1 MFRAL
6 KINFILFIFPLTL
19 LSQVT
24 VDNNVNLDN
33 FPEIEIS
40 FNDRNP
46 SVVNWF
52 DVNLYELVDSTA
64 SEIELVSIEHKVNST
79 QNVSENK
86 CVYILLEALHSE
98 NRYEQIFTFHRA
110 LLESLEEFVNEGDL
124 IKIATFSLKD
134 EFGNILNS
142 LNDSFTDNESELYS
156 AINALEVE
164 NTAFTNKGVSDL
176 YGAGLEAIE
185 EISGLNS
192 TLPKTIL
199 LLSEERN
206 NKYATQ
212 KSSSQLVNRAKEL
225 DVVLNTIKYNRS
237 GYHQYTDPT
246 LADYT
251 YGERVVLPASSGN
264 LEEVNYE
271 KLELAK
277 VAISRVLNDFTS
289 SVLGNNYVISATLN
303 HAVDNG
309 AVSELIVEGLSPEKY
324 TLEFISPGNFIT
336 YSYREHT
343 IVAIVVTLI
352 ILLLLFLTYSIS
364 VKKVKEQRLKKINQV
379 ESDKEF
385 QTKISKQNDNIES
398 LLNEQKIQKQKEQKA
413 KADSLLVEQEERLIV
428 LMKNS
433 GGFPVLKSSEFIDDN
448 FIVNKP
454 VVSVGRDQSNLLCIP
469 NQNIS
474 SKHFEIRFD
483 KGNYKIFD
491 KNSLNGVLVN
501 GRKIKDCVLNNGDI
515 ITIADVAITF
525 YL

>member
-6 KINFILFIFPLTL
+6 KIKFIVFIFPLTL
-19 LSQVT
+19 FSQVT
-24 VDNNVNLDN
+24 IDNNVNLDN

-46 SVVNWF
+46 SVVNWI
-52 DVNLYELVDSTA
+52 DINLYEIVDSIEA
-64 SEIELVSIEHKVNST
+64 EIEIADIEHKVNSP
-79 QNVSENK
+79 QIISENK
-86 CVYILLEALHSE
+86 CVYILLEALYNE

-134 EFGNILNS
+134 EYGKILNS
-142 LNDSFTDNESELYS
+142 LNDNFTDNESELYN

-185 EISGLNS
+185 EISDLNS
-192 TLPKTIL
+192 SLPKTIL
-199 LLSEERN
+199 ILSEERN
-206 NKYATQ
+206 NKYSTQ

-251 YGERVVLPASSGN
+251 FGEKVVLPASSGN
-264 LEEVNYE
+264 LEEVNSE

-277 VAISRVLNDFTS
+277 VAISRILNEFTS
-289 SVLGNNYVISATLN
+289 SVLGNDYVISAKLN

-309 AVSELIVEGLSPEKY
+309 ALSELIIEGLNPEKY
-324 TLEFISPGNFIT
+324 RLQFLCPGNFIS
-336 YSYREHT
+336 YNYRENS

-352 ILLLLFLTYSIS
+352 ILLLLFLTYYIS
-364 VKKVKEQRLKKINQV
+364 VKKIKERRLRKINQV
-379 ESDKEF
+379 ESAKGI
-385 QTKISKQNDNIES
+385 QTKISKQNDNIER
-398 LLNEQKIQKQKEQKA
+398 LLNEQKEQKHKEEKA
-413 KADSLLVEQEERLIV
+413 KADSLLLEQEEQLIA

-433 GGFPVLKSSEFIDDN
+433 GGFPVLKCTEFIDDN
-448 FIVNKP
+448 FIINKP
-454 VVSVGRDQSNLLCIP
+454 VVTVGRDQSNVLSIP
-469 NQNIS
+469 NQNVS
-474 SKHFEIRFD
+474 STHFEIRFD
-483 KGNYKIFD
+483 KGSYKILD

-501 GRKIKDCVLNNGDI
+501 GRKIKDCILNNGDI
-515 ITIADVAITF
+515 ITIADVSITF

>member
-1 MFRAL
+1 MLKEL
-6 KINFILFIFPLTL
+6 KITFLVFIFPLTL

-46 SVVNWF
+46 NIVNWF
-52 DVNLYELVDSTA
+52 DVNLYELIDSTE
-64 SEIELVSIEHKVNST
+64 SEIELVSIEHKVDSI
-79 QNVSENK
+79 QSVSENK
-86 CVYILLEALHSE
+86 CVYILLEALYNE

-124 IKIATFSLKD
+124 IKVATFSLKD
-134 EFGNILNS
+134 EHGRILNS
-142 LNDSFTDNESELYS
+142 LNDNFTDNERELYN

-185 EISGLNS
+185 EISDLNS
-192 TLPKTIL
+192 SLPKTIL
-199 LLSEERN
+199 ILSEERN
-206 NKYATQ
+206 NKYSTQ
-212 KSSSQLVNRAKEL
+212 KSSSQLVSRAKEM

-251 YGERVVLPASSGN
+251 YGEKVVLPASSGN
-264 LEEVNYE
+264 LEGVHIE

-277 VAISRVLNDFTS
+277 VAISRILNEFTG
-289 SVLGNNYVISATLN
+289 SVLGNDYVISAKLN
-303 HAVDNG
+303 NAVDNG
-309 AVSELIVEGLSPEKY
+309 ALSELVIVGLSPEKY
-324 TLEFISPGNFIT
+324 TLQFISPGNFIS
-336 YSYREHT
+336 YNYRENT

-352 ILLLLFLTYSIS
+352 ILLLLFLTYYIS
-364 VKKVKEQRLKKINQV
+364 VKKINERNLRKIHQADS
-379 ESDKEF
+379 EKEF

-398 LLNEQKIQKQKEQKA
+398 LLNEQKDQKYKEEKA
-413 KADSLLVEQEERLIV
+413 KSDSLLVEQEKKLIA
-428 LMKNS
+428 LMKHS
-433 GGFPVLKSSEFIDDN
+433 GGFPILKCTEFKDDN

-454 VVSVGRDQSNLLCIP
+454 IVTVGRDQSNVLCIP
-469 NQNIS
+469 NQNVS

-483 KGNYKIFD
+483 KGSYKIFD